1 MTPAKNKNK
10 SSLRD
15 SSIRKLLADS
25 NMKIADLAEATNLP
39 VERFRT
45 LTRGNAP
52 MRIDEAG
59 RIALVF
65 GRKTNIFLEEE
76 NDTKARRSEYV
87 LAHQA
92 EVHKFKRL

>member
-1 MTPAKNKNK
+1 MTRRRTRTNLPYATQV
-10 SSLRD
+10 L
-15 SSIRKLLADS
+15 RKLLADS

-39 VERFRT
+39 VERIRT

-65 GRKTNIFLEEE
+65 GRKTNISLRASF
-76 NDTKARRSEYV
+76 KKYSEDE
-87 LAHQA
+87 AHKSA
-92 EVHKFKRL
+92 PPK